1 MFCYTFSVGTLYI
14 EIFFY
19 GHCHLLIKKL
29 TEQSKHSLKQ
39 KVNKAKL
46 ALFTQCKENL
56 IAILLVFT
64 TLIGLILMM
73 SAIDARENRI
83 PFAVTLLSIN
93 YLLLFLLII
102 ATNPFNKWLLDLNLV
117 KKDNKAKKP
126 AIFFLHWLYN
136 HNIAFSFIMVFSTI
150 LIFEEVHRINIIY
163 NFTITFSFAL
173 ILYRIV
179 LFIKEKSQHQPQSLD
194 LKTQKIYMIYASFIA
209 LSFIFSTTVD
219 KSDYG
224 TQFQLTIL
232 SWVMLFHLLSHWMTG
247 QWKLVK
253 QLKNERTNAELMHLK
268 SQVNP
273 HFLFNTLNNLYGLA
287 LEKSDQTPG
296 LILKLSDMLRYTIY
310 QGKKDQVLLKDEVNY
325 LNDFIQL
332 QQIRYHK
339 PVNITFNNE
348 IAESGLVISPLL
360 LLILVENAYKHGV
373 EKLTDEAFILIKL
386 EAEEQSMVFE
396 IENNF
401 DESEQS
407 SNTGIGLQNLKQR
420 LKLIYPDLH
429 RLEIASENGVY
440 SVRLEIQLKS

>member
-1 MFCYTFSVGTLYI
+1 MFCYTFYVGTLNY
-14 EIFFY
+14 ETFFY

-29 TEQSKHSLKQ
+29 SEQSKHSLKQ

-56 IAILLVFT
+56 VTILLVFT
-64 TLIGLILMM
+64 TLMSLTLMI
-73 SAIDARENRI
+73 SAIATRESRI
-83 PFAVTLLSIN
+83 DFAVTLLIIN
-93 YLLLFLLII
+93 YLLIFFLII
-102 ATNPFNKWLLDLNLV
+102 ANNPFKKWLLDLNCL
-117 KKDNKAKKP
+117 KKYYKAKKP
-126 AIFFLHWLYN
+126 VIFFLNWLYN

-163 NFTITFSFAL
+163 NFTISFSFAL

-179 LFIKEKSQHQPQSLD
+179 LFIQEKSQHQPQSLD

-219 KSDYG
+219 TSDYG
-224 TQFQLTIL
+224 TQFQLTVL

-253 QLKNERTNAELMHLK
+253 QLKNERINAELMHLK

-373 EKLTDEAFILIKL
+373 EKLTEEAFILIEL
-386 EAEEQSMVFE
+386 EVKEQSMIFA

-407 SNTGIGLQNLKQR
+407 SITGIGLQNLKQR
-420 LKLIYPDLH
+420 LKLIYPDSHQLD
-429 RLEIASENGVY
+429 ITSENSVY

>member
-1 MFCYTFSVGTLYI
+1 
-14 EIFFY
+14 
-19 GHCHLLIKKL
+19 LLIKKL
-29 TEQSKHSLKQ
+29 TEQSKHSLKK

-64 TLIGLILMM
+64 TLISLILML
-73 SAIDARENRI
+73 SAIGTRENRI
-83 PFAVTLLSIN
+83 AFTVTLLSIN
-93 YLLLFLLII
+93 FLLLLLLII
-102 ATNPFNKWLLDLNLV
+102 ANNPFKQWLLDLNLV
-117 KKDNKAKKP
+117 KKDSKAEKS
-126 AIFFLHWLYN
+126 ALFFLTWLYN
-136 HNIAFSFIMVFSTI
+136 HNIAFSFLMAFSTI
-150 LIFEEVHRINIIY
+150 SIFEAVGRINMSNMIY

-179 LFIKEKSQHQPQSLD
+179 LFIKEKTQHQPQSLD
-194 LKTQKIYMIYASFIA
+194 LKTQNIYMIYASFIA
-209 LSFIFSTTVD
+209 LSFVFSTTVD
-219 KSDYG
+219 NSDYG
-224 TQFQLTIL
+224 TQFQLTVL

-253 QLKNERTNAELMHLK
+253 QLKNERNNAELMHLK

-310 QGKKDQVLLKDEVNY
+310 QGKKDRVLLKDEINY

-339 PVNITFNNE
+339 PVNITFSHE
-348 IAESGLVISPLL
+348 IEESGLMISPLL
-360 LLILVENAYKHGV
+360 LLILLENAYKHGV
-373 EKLTDEAFILIKL
+373 EKLTEEAFIIIKL
-386 EAEEQSMVFE
+386 EAKQQKMVFE

-401 DESEQS
+401 DKGEQS

-420 LKLIYPDLH
+420 LKLIYPDSHQLDM
-429 RLEIASENGVY
+429 ASENGVY
-440 SVRLEIQLKS
+440 SVRLEIQLGS